1 MIEVQ
6 YTDYFLFLD
15 FDIPEFLEL
24 KKIPWITTLARLE
37 AGLRFTRNKG
47 KKIRI
52 S

>member
-6 YTDYFLFLD
+6 YIDYFLFLD

-24 KKIPWITTLARLE
+24 KLPWTTTLARLE
-37 AGLRFTRNKG
+37 AGLRSTCNKG
-47 KKIRI
+47 IKIRI